1 MYASMYM
8 CICMCIML
16 YNMYW
21 CILYIHNNC
30 PTLHHQVNNACSTG
44 STALYMA
51 KQFVE
56 GGQYVCLCL
65 CIFL

>member
-1 MYASMYM
+1 
-8 CICMCIML
+8 ML